1 MRKTTRCLGAL
12 LGWWVMTAAM
22 AQAPGDKAW
31 IKLEKAIA
39 RGDQHAPAQAVVAY
53 GEQALPLLLTA
64 LSARDDA
71 LREAAAGELRDLA
84 RRQSDSARLREAM
97 PAMRAALRDPD
108 GEVVTTLA
116 SALALLGDTD
126 AALAEPR
133 RAVLRSGESR
143 PHVRFNAARGLI
155 GLDPDPALLPDL
167 LAFLFDNVPGNNRG
181 NWDVEHGI
189 IENHDLAMEALVRLV
204 QRGDRRLIPPLASE
218 LDTAHPV
225 VPSIMRV
232 LAAFDPDPEDW
243 PQLLL
248 DLTRSPGDNIREVA
262 WELLGEAQAPEQ
274 LSVWWPAAL
283 AALDDADARAAALGA
298 LLDLRGVRAD
308 GLERVAALLLDR
320 SIDTKQRETA
330 AEILYDASND
340 NLGRG
345 DAATKAAAR
354 RITHQAYRDL
364 LASEPAGELFEDV
377 DDKLPHIGLE
387 DLGVAELALAAA
399 ERNPDVAAKVVLLKS
414 VAWSSD
420 RARPLFARVQ
430 AFTQSPD
437 AAVKDAALTALDAL
451 DAAWRARDAR
461 QAAVPAA
468 TNAGAAGPSPSATH
482 GGGIPVLARAAAQAL
497 LKQRKLAS
505 GFPGLYE
512 AIRRGDA
519 EAVAAQIDAGVA
531 INQPA
536 QLAPAVQFKITPLQA
551 VVDYCH
557 VTELVPQDKLLAMA
571 RALLGRGA
579 DPAVRGSRERG
590 ALETAVDNH
599 CPQALIDVLIAG
611 R

>member
-1 MRKTTRCLGAL
+1 MQTRTQCLWGL
-12 LGWWVMTAAM
+12 LGWILLPLAL

-31 IKLEKAIA
+31 LKLEKAIA
-39 RGDQHAPAQAVVAY
+39 RGDEQAPAQAVADY
-53 GEQALPLLLTA
+53 GDQALPLLLSA
-64 LSARDDA
+64 LQSREDA

-84 RRQSDSARLREAM
+84 RRQPESARLREAM
-97 PAMRAALRDPD
+97 PALRAALRDPD

-116 SALALLGDTD
+116 SALARLGEPE
-126 AALAEPR
+126 AALAEAR

-181 NWDVEHGI
+181 TWDVEHGI
-189 IENHDLAMEALVRLV
+189 VENHDLAMDALERLV
-204 QRGDRRLIPPLASE
+204 QRGDRRLIAPLAAE

-243 PQLLL
+243 PQRLL

-274 LSVWWPAAL
+274 VNVWWPAAL
-283 AALDDADARAAALGA
+283 AALDDAEARGAALGA
-298 LLDLRGVRAD
+298 LLDLRGMRAD
-308 GLERVAALLLDR
+308 GLERVAAVLLDR
-320 SIDTKQRETA
+320 GIDATQRETA

-354 RITHQAYRDL
+354 RITHEAFRAF
-364 LASEPAGELFEDV
+364 LASEPAGELFQDV
-377 DDKLPHIGLE
+377 DDKLPHIGLG
-387 DLGVAELALAAA
+387 DLGVAELALTAA
-399 ERNPDVAAKVVLLKS
+399 EGNPDAAAKVILLQS
-414 VAWSSD
+414 VAWSGD

-430 AFTQSPD
+430 AFTQSSD
-437 AAVKDAALTALDAL
+437 AAVKEAALAALDAL
-451 DAAWRARDAR
+451 DAAWRAREAR
-461 QAAVPAA
+461 SAAAP
-468 TNAGAAGPSPSATH
+468 AGATGTPPASGN
-482 GGGIPVLARAAAQAL
+482 GGGIPVRARAAALAL
-497 LKQRKLAS
+497 LKQRKLAP

-531 INQPA
+531 INAPA
-536 QLAPAVQFKITPLQA
+536 QLAPAAQFKITPLQA

-557 VTELVPQDKLLAMA
+557 VTELVPQDQLLAMA
-571 RALLGRGA
+571 RALLARGA
-579 DPAVRGSRERG
+579 DPAVRGSRDRG
-590 ALETAVDNH
+590 ALETAVDSQ
-599 CPQALIDVLIAG
+599 CPQALIDVLVAG